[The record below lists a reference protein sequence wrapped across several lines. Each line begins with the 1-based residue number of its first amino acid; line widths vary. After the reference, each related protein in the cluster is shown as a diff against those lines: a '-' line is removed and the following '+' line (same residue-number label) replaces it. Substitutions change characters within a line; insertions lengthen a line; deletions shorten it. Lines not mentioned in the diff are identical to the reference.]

1 MPTLAATLRFLLL
14 VALLAAGNAAY
25 ALDLDQ
31 AKREGLVGET
41 MEGYVDVVDASAPA
55 EVKVLVEETN
65 AKRHAEYQ
73 RIARQNG
80 LEIEQ
85 VEALAAKKAIDK
97 TRIGDWVRVN
107 GSWRQK

>member
-1 MPTLAATLRFLLL
+1 LL
-14 VALLAAGNAAY
+14 VVLLAAGSFVY
-25 ALDLDQ
+25 AVDLDQ

-41 MEGYVDVVDASAPA
+41 MEGYVDVVDTSAPA

-65 AKRHAEYQ
+65 AKRRAEYQ

-97 TRIGDWVRVN
+97 TRLGDWVRVN